1 MSDSI
6 NLFDMPGAN
15 LFPLRG
21 GSAWPCSVPTLENQ
35 KLKKERAQNKLE
47 KKKWKPALVPL
58 SPILRIL
65 GSNS

>member
-6 NLFDMPGAN
+6 NLFGMPGAN

-35 KLKKERAQNKLE
+35 KLKKNERKINWKKKLE
-47 KKKWKPALVPL
+47 NCAGTPK
-58 SPILRIL
+58 SYT
-65 GSNS
+65 SQETEY